1 MLDIKCTCIVD
12 DYHLQFP
19 IETLK
24 CQIGEYFYLGS
35 CLRCDASAGY
45 YSVAYNSTSCKRIDI
60 KLIN

>member
-24 CQIGEYFYLGS
+24 C
-35 CLRCDASAGY
+35 
-45 YSVAYNSTSCKRIDI
+45 
-60 KLIN
+60 